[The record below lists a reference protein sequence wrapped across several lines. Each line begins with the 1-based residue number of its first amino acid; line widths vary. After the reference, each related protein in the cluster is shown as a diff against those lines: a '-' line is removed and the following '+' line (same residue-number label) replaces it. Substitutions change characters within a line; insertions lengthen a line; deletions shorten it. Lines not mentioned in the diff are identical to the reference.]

1 MTAAAYRT
9 QKARILSY
17 PLADGCHLKPV
28 RVRIGEYLLIHTDTN
43 SVVYP
48 SGQLPGVE
56 GATLDEI
63 ETWLSTPTR
72 ATA

>member
-17 PLADGCHLKPV
+17 PLAEGCHLKPA
-28 RVRIGEYLLIHTDTN
+28 RVRIGEYLLIQTETN
-43 SVVYP
+43 CVVYLF
-48 SGQLPGVE
+48 GQPGGIE